1 MKKILLIL
9 LVSVITFAC
18 KNETKPASKT
28 EEGQVFRGE
37 FIYTDNAAV
46 LKGKDFLYGVQLD
59 AKAKELANQTK
70 PLQREEYDMVP
81 VVIKGILKDNP
92 NEGWEK
98 IVAITEIVGVS
109 APTAELVTKVK
120 SSVTEEETTN
130 TTSET
135 KPAE

>member
-18 KNETKPASKT
+18 KNETKPASET

>member
-18 KNETKPASKT
+18 KNETKPASET

-59 AKAKELANQTK
+59 AKAKELANKTK